1 MYTSS
6 TPLSSANLTETATVA
21 AAAETST
28 EVGETELLTY
38 TGADKSVPEDVTFI
52 VRIWLNPDPPFPRTS
67 LRPKYCRLHVPA
79 ADPTGNVTDP
89 FQTPFWTVPDD
100 KRNPDT

>member
-38 TGADKSVPEDVTFI
+38 TGADKSVPDAVAASPGWNTATSTAAMTATTAAKLRLEKMMDVIRVLSREDA
-52 VRIWLNPDPPFPRTS
+52 PFTWRCS
-67 LRPKYCRLHVPA
+67 A
-79 ADPTGNVTDP
+79 
-89 FQTPFWTVPDD
+89 FS
-100 KRNPDT
+100 